1 VTRLC
6 EYCAEQIAW
15 RSVPPPPD
23 HPNMTDCGQWYHVRT
38 RDAWCPDKD
47 EAGAFNLCQPM
58 RIVGSKTRGNFM
70 AYHV

>member
-1 VTRLC
+1 
-6 EYCAEQIAW
+6 
-15 RSVPPPPD
+15 
-23 HPNMTDCGQWYHVRT
+23 MTDCGQWYHVRT